1 MNKQLF
7 HPLAWRAPAAG
18 LLLAALAGCAA
29 NRQPAPVPV
38 APQST
43 SVAEAD
49 RKLAE
54 AARARRE
61 AEEAYAATEQ
71 LCYTDFFVN
80 HCLDAAREKRRAAVA
95 GLRAIEVEAERY
107 KRKAEVDQRDREL
120 AEADKK
126 FKEEEARMAA
136 QPAPAPHEVAPLAAP
151 RPDTSAGRAA
161 EHAAR
166 LERQQ
171 QAERAGAAKRAA
183 NVEAFEKRKRES
195 AQRKKEIEEKKKAA
209 LEKSEAR

>member
-1 MNKQLF
+1 MNKQLS
-7 HPLAWRAPAAG
+7 HPLALRALAAG

-29 NRQPAPVPV
+29 NRQPSQVPV

-54 AARARRE
+54 AARARSDAE
-61 AEEAYAATEQ
+61 AAYAATEQ
-71 LCYTDFFVN
+71 LCYTQFFVN

-107 KRKAEVDQRDREL
+107 KRKADVDQRDREL
-120 AEADKK
+120 AEADRK

-136 QPAPAPHEVAPLAAP
+136 EPAPAPREVTPLAAP
-151 RPDTSAGRAA
+151 KPVASGSRAA
-161 EHAAR
+161 DHAAKVK
-166 LERQQ
+166 RQQ
-171 QAERAGAAKRAA
+171 EAEQAGAARRAA

-195 AQRKKEIEEKKKAA
+195 ERRKKEIEEKKKAA
-209 LEKSEAR
+209 LEKSEGR